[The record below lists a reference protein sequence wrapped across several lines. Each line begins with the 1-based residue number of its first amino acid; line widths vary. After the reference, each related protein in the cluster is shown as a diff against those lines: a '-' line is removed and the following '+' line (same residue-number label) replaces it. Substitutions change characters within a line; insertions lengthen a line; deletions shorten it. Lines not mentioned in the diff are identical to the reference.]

1 MVHVVSGP
9 GKFRAFDKTNG
20 KLLTEVDL
28 PVGATGSPMTY
39 MADGRQMIIVPI
51 GGKGFGGG
59 WIALGLQSGIF
70 SEEQAKLGQNV
81 YRNKCAACH
90 GADLTGGEHAPALN
104 GGAFWSQ
111 WDKESVRSLYS
122 RIISTMPPDDPG
134 TVTSKDVVDIVSYLL
149 DSNGVQPGTTAVDN
163 PDQLNGIKLKRPR

>member
-1 MVHVVSGP
+1 V
-9 GKFRAFDKTNG
+9 
-20 KLLTEVDL
+20 
-28 PVGATGSPMTY
+28 PV
-39 MADGRQMIIVPI
+39 
-51 GGKGFGGG
+51 GGKGYGAG

-70 SEEQAKLGQNV
+70 SEEQAKLGQSA

-90 GADLTGGEHAPALN
+90 GDDLASGEHAPALR

-111 WDKESVRSLYS
+111 WDQETVRALYS

-134 TVTSKDVVDIVSYLL
+134 SVASKDVIDIVAYVLQA
-149 DSNGVQPGTTAVDN
+149 NGVQAGSKAVEN